1 MAFKRGKN
9 VVLTIPNPNTNE
21 TNKRFIKVPAK
32 EVWRSIGR

>member
-9 VVLTIPNPNTNE
+9 VVPTIQSNTNE

-32 EVWRSIGR
+32 EVWRPNR